1 MVRTML
7 PVVAA
12 TGVLVAA
19 CVGLATVPNLAEAPG
34 AFLALFGLAF
44 VAYAAGL
51 WALSALGDS
60 RAFVVTLVVAG
71 ACRVVLLPSLPTLST
86 DAYRYV
92 WDARVASAGLSPYAH
107 PPVAPEVARLRDA
120 TIHPRLNHPT
130 WLTIYP
136 PAAQAFFRTVY
147 AVAPDSVLA
156 MKIALGAT
164 EVVGLVL
171 LVALLRTLG
180 LPLVRTAIYAWN
192 PLVLVEVWGSAHLD
206 ALAVTAVIGAVL
218 AAVRQ
223 RHDLAAVVL
232 ALGTLVKV
240 YPAALLP
247 LLVRARGVR
256 VLVPFAIVVALGYAP
271 LLGDG
276 AQALG
281 SLPRYV
287 TEEYFNPGL
296 IRSIVAA
303 PAVPLVGMA
312 AWLGWVVW
320 RSPGAVLVDRLVPL
334 IGGLIVLSPNV
345 FPWYAL
351 WLVPFLAVTPSV
363 WWIAFTGTVALAYT
377 FFLYQPWAIPM
388 WARLLEIAPLVL
400 GVVWWLG
407 MRLRHGSAPRN
418 SHAGDIRT
426 ASDATIDPAPGADA
440 RTRR

>member
-19 CVGLATVPNLAEAPG
+19 CVGLTTVPNLAEAPG
-34 AFLALFGLAF
+34 AFLVLFGLAF

-92 WDARVASAGLSPYAH
+92 WDARVASAGISPYAH

-171 LVALLRTLG
+171 LVALLRALG
-180 LPLVRTAIYAWN
+180 LPLARTAIYAWN

-276 AQALG
+276 VQALG

-287 TEEYFNPGL
+287 AEEYFNPGL

-312 AWLGWVVW
+312 AWMGWVVW
-320 RSPGAVLVDRLVPL
+320 RGSGARARGSPGSTHRGAHRAEPECLSVVRAVVGAVPRRDAIGLVDRLH
-334 IGGLIVLSPNV
+334 
-345 FPWYAL
+345 
-351 WLVPFLAVTPSV
+351 
-363 WWIAFTGTVALAYT
+363 
-377 FFLYQPWAIPM
+377 
-388 WARLLEIAPLVL
+388 
-400 GVVWWLG
+400 
-407 MRLRHGSAPRN
+407 RHGSARVYVLSLSAMGDPDVGPPSRDC
-418 SHAGDIRT
+418 SARSRGGLVAWHA
-426 ASDATIDPAPGADA
+426 PAPWIRAPEF
-440 RTRR
+440 TRG